1 MEKLRDLRP
10 RIATAL
16 KESHEIIKEIPHNPV
31 LIEPKSTSSSLDLG
45 DLVSGLSKKKSDSKA
60 SKDDDKEDESCDSKS
75 SSLKDTIKEIGLKA
89 VSKEFKKKEKE
100 ADHESALETVTNAIA
115 GLNAQSITSPEPIK
129 GDCEE
134 STRDM
139 ALRALRRTLIKPE
152 GPSVE
157 KLARKAKNQ
166 IFGGVAGSVAREML
180 EEDEKEAEKIAE
192 AEVRDQ
198 EEAENQK
205 IMKKTLDNDV
215 EDASVTL
222 VKQVKKADDVIKET
236 EKEELAKVHKAKH
249 E

>member
-1 MEKLRDLRP
+1 
-10 RIATAL
+10 
-16 KESHEIIKEIPHNPV
+16 
-31 LIEPKSTSSSLDLG
+31 
-45 DLVSGLSKKKSDSKA
+45 
-60 SKDDDKEDESCDSKS
+60 
-75 SSLKDTIKEIGLKA
+75 
-89 VSKEFKKKEKE
+89 
-100 ADHESALETVTNAIA
+100 
-115 GLNAQSITSPEPIK
+115 
-129 GDCEE
+129 
-134 STRDM
+134 M